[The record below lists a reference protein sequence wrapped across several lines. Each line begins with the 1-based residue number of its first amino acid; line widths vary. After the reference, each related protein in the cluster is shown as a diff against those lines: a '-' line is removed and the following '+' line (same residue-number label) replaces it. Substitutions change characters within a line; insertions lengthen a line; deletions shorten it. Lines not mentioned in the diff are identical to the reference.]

1 MIWSMLKSSLEE
13 KQVSKA
19 QELDGKKEQLSIL
32 TASNLSQLPITASN
46 STIDLLKLGLMVFV
60 DLIVK
65 NTNGLVTGFNGL
77 QEKILFSHLMMN
89 MMRRTLM
96 LPCSMTKVRLKRQ
109 KLSWKNLVFL
119 VSEIILNLQ
128 KTPSQ
133 NQAIKLCQ
141 MECSLATSTDL
152 SGCKH
157 QLR

>member
-1 MIWSMLKSSLEE
+1 
-13 KQVSKA
+13 
-19 QELDGKKEQLSIL
+19 L

-77 QEKILFSHLMMN
+77 QEKIPFSQLMMN

-119 VSEIILNLQ
+119 VPEIILNLQ
-128 KTPSQ
+128 KTPS
-133 NQAIKLCQ
+133 
-141 MECSLATSTDL
+141 
-152 SGCKH
+152 
-157 QLR
+157 